1 MLQKEDHA
9 RDPNFLILR
18 GSSSCS
24 LSWQTSFVL
33 KRHGT
38 SHTSKQEGAAGTVIW
53 GERNLS
59 SSTGRKRRGDLSC
72 GRCIYRAEDKSSFV
86 MLC

>member
-9 RDPNFLILR
+9 RDLNFLTLR
-18 GSSSCS
+18 GSCS
-24 LSWQTSFVL
+24 LSWQTSLVP

-53 GERNLS
+53 GGRNLS
-59 SSTGRKRRGDLSC
+59 GSTGRKRRGDLSC
-72 GRCIYRAEDKSSFV
+72 GRCIYLYS
-86 MLC
+86 